1 MFEYLMPV
9 LVMASRPFSL
19 LDQTHEAAVRRQI
32 AYGAARGVPWGI
44 SESAY
49 NVRDRHDTYQYR
61 GFGVPDL
68 GLKRSLASDLVV
80 APYAS
85 ALALAVDPHRAM
97 RNLAELERLGAF
109 GRYGF
114 YDAIDFTRP
123 DPEQPFAIVRAFM
136 AHHVGMSLAAL
147 DNALHLDDGTGIW
160 QHRFMRDPAA
170 RASSL
175 LLDER
180 VPRRYTTMAAQRDE
194 PTTTFVRPTREG
206 AVVREFEDPGTVEPH
221 VGLLGGQAY
230 CALLTSAGGG
240 YSRAGGMDVFRWRAD
255 ATKDSTGQWIY
266 VRDTGSGDV
275 WSAAHQP
282 VRAPASHYNASFAAD
297 RVVYTRMDGPI
308 ETRTEIVVVPRER
321 AEIRRVT
328 VCNQSRATREIELTS
343 YGEIVLTDA
352 GADRAH
358 PAFQNLFVETEWLPQ
373 LGAVLASR
381 RPRSSVEKRPWCA
394 HVMATGPER
403 VGDVTCETD
412 RARFVGRGRNTQ
424 APAALDPGA
433 ALSCTAG
440 AVLDPIASLRA
451 RVRLEPGRSATIAFT
466 TIVADS
472 RDEALQAVDRYRDIE
487 ASRRALALMGT
498 EARIELRDLDISP
511 TDAGL
516 YQDLAGALIYPRE
529 SLRAP
534 KAERLMNR
542 RGQTALWAH
551 GISGDWPI
559 VLATITETTGLPSV
573 RQLLSAHKYWRMK
586 GVRCD
591 LVILNAKGPSYIQD
605 LQDQITTMVVSSS
618 EGGILEMPGGV
629 FIRRADV
636 LPPEDVTM
644 LRATAAIHIFCDG
657 VGLGE
662 IVGATDDQHPPTT
675 RPPVPQRRVPHPVT
689 PAPAPTGNGFGALA
703 DSLDYVIGVDG
714 SLVPPAPWANVV
726 ANPNAGFCV
735 TERGGGFTYA
745 ENSFFFR
752 LTPWFNDPVG
762 DPAGDVLYLQ
772 DAESGEMWTP
782 TPGPAPAI
790 DGAEPVPY
798 TVVHAPGRSSFA
810 HVRSGI
816 ASELEMTVPLADP
829 VKISRLRLT
838 NRGRT
843 ARTIVLTSFVEW
855 VLGTDRQHT
864 RHQLHTTRDEAT
876 DALLAQN
883 FFLEEFASRVAF
895 SWISEKVTSSTA
907 SRASFIGRN
916 GDLANPAGLTVANL
930 DGDDVGAGDDPCA
943 ALRCRVELQPGETRE
958 IVVLL
963 GAAASEDE
971 VRAIIARNGG
981 PALAARA
988 ARESVAAWTHRLTT
1002 IRVRTPSPEFD
1013 ALVNRW
1019 TLYQAL
1025 SCRMWARSA
1034 MYQSSGAYGFR
1045 DQLQDGMAFVYAD
1058 PDVTRAH
1065 ILRSA
1070 SHQFVEGDVQHW
1082 WHEPSGRGVRTRFSD
1097 DLVWLPFTTDHYVR
1111 VTGDTGVWDEMVAY
1125 LEMRQ
1130 LDQHE
1135 HEVYDLPKRSERT
1148 DTLYAHCMNAL
1159 RRACTTGAHGLPLM
1173 GIGDWNDGMNR
1184 VGVEGKGESVWLAW
1198 FLVATLRRFATHAK
1212 ERGAEEDANWCHTQ
1226 ADRYAAAVERE
1237 AWDGAWYR
1245 RAYFDDGTPLG
1256 SASSDECQIDSIAQS
1271 WSVLSGAG
1279 DPERSRTALRSV
1291 GERLVRDHERLILL
1305 LTPPFDKTEH
1315 DPGYIKGYLP
1325 GVRENGAQY
1334 THAAFWT
1341 VLATVGLADGDRAF
1355 HLLDLLNPLTHAR
1368 TPEEANRYKVEP
1380 YVVAADVYT
1389 APAHVGRG
1397 GWTWYTGS
1405 ASWSYRAAL
1414 EGILGF
1420 TKRGDRL
1427 RMTPCIPTSWDE
1439 VTIDYRF
1446 HRSTYAITIVNPD
1459 HVATGVK
1466 SVEIDGVACADGEI
1480 DLRDDGASHTV
1491 RVTLGEGGLERA
1503 SEEGVTAEERA

>member
-1 MFEYLMPV
+1 PVSRWKMLDNMRRSVTPVLTLAWLVAGWSLLPHAGLRWASYALGAFAFPWLAPLAISALRPPRGESWRPYYAGLAHDASNSVQQLAIMLVMLPHQALVAADAIVRTIYRVAGSHRRMLEWQTASHVEKESVGGRGPVWRLMTSAVGIAAAALLLMWWHTATHGTSTAGWLVLGTLTTCWLLSPEIAYALSAPRVRRELELAPEERDNALRYARTHWAYFDQLATAETHWLIPDNFQETPSPIVAARTSPTNIGLQLVATMSARDLQLITTSEMVDRLERVVDTMERLPKVRGHLMNWYDLADLRVLEPPYVSAVDSGNLAGHLMAIAAGCAEQWQAHEGDVARLQRIAERARAMAMAMDFTLFYDARRRLMSIGYDVRTGRLDESSYDLLASEARLASFVAVAKGDVPVEHWFHLGRTLTTSANATALVSWSGSMFEYLMPV

-32 AYGAARGVPWGI
+32 AYGTARGVPWGI

-68 GLKRSLASDLVV
+68 GLKRGLASDVV
-80 APYAS
+80 IAPYAS

-97 RNLAELERLGAF
+97 KNLAELERLGAF

-114 YDAIDFTRP
+114 YDAIDYTRP
-123 DPEQPFAIVRAFM
+123 DPEKPFAIVRAFM
-136 AHHVGMSLAAL
+136 AHHIGMSLAAL
-147 DNALHLDDGTGIW
+147 DNALHFDGGMGIW

-180 VPRRYTTMAAQRDE
+180 VPRRYTTMPAQPDE
-194 PTTTFVRPTREG
+194 PTTAFVRPVREG
-206 AVVREFEDPGTVEPH
+206 AVVREFDDPGTMEPH

-230 CALLTSAGGG
+230 CALLTNAGGG

-255 ATKDSTGQWIY
+255 ATKDSTGHWIY

-282 VRAPASHYNASFAAD
+282 VRAPSSHYSASFAAD

-328 VCNQSRATREIELTS
+328 VCNQSRATREVELTS

-403 VGDVTCETD
+403 VGDITCETD

-424 APAALDPGA
+424 APAALDPA
-433 ALSCTAG
+433 AMLSCTAG

-451 RVRLEPGRSATIAFT
+451 RVRLEPGRSATVAFT

-591 LVILNAKGPSYIQD
+591 LVILNAKSPSYIQD

-675 RPPVPQRRVPHPVT
+675 QPPVPRRRVARPVT
-689 PAPAPTGNGFGALA
+689 PVPAATGNGFGALA

-735 TERGGGFTYA
+735 TERGGGFTWT

-790 DGAEPVPY
+790 DGAEPAPY

-816 ASELEMTVPLADP
+816 ASELEMAVPLTDP

-855 VLGTDRQHT
+855 VL
-864 RHQLHTTRDEAT
+864 
-876 DALLAQN
+876 
-883 FFLEEFASRVAF
+883 
-895 SWISEKVTSSTA
+895 
-907 SRASFIGRN
+907 
-916 GDLANPAGLTVANL
+916 
-930 DGDDVGAGDDPCA
+930 
-943 ALRCRVELQPGETRE
+943 
-958 IVVLL
+958 
-963 GAAASEDE
+963 
-971 VRAIIARNGG
+971 
-981 PALAARA
+981 
-988 ARESVAAWTHRLTT
+988 
-1002 IRVRTPSPEFD
+1002 
-1013 ALVNRW
+1013 
-1019 TLYQAL
+1019 
-1025 SCRMWARSA
+1025 
-1034 MYQSSGAYGFR
+1034 
-1045 DQLQDGMAFVYAD
+1045 
-1058 PDVTRAH
+1058 
-1065 ILRSA
+1065 
-1070 SHQFVEGDVQHW
+1070 
-1082 WHEPSGRGVRTRFSD
+1082 
-1097 DLVWLPFTTDHYVR
+1097 
-1111 VTGDTGVWDEMVAY
+1111 
-1125 LEMRQ
+1125 
-1130 LDQHE
+1130 
-1135 HEVYDLPKRSERT
+1135 
-1148 DTLYAHCMNAL
+1148 
-1159 RRACTTGAHGLPLM
+1159 
-1173 GIGDWNDGMNR
+1173 
-1184 VGVEGKGESVWLAW
+1184 
-1198 FLVATLRRFATHAK
+1198 
-1212 ERGAEEDANWCHTQ
+1212 
-1226 ADRYAAAVERE
+1226 
-1237 AWDGAWYR
+1237 
-1245 RAYFDDGTPLG
+1245 
-1256 SASSDECQIDSIAQS
+1256 
-1271 WSVLSGAG
+1271 
-1279 DPERSRTALRSV
+1279 
-1291 GERLVRDHERLILL
+1291 
-1305 LTPPFDKTEH
+1305 
-1315 DPGYIKGYLP
+1315 
-1325 GVRENGAQY
+1325 
-1334 THAAFWT
+1334 
-1341 VLATVGLADGDRAF
+1341 
-1355 HLLDLLNPLTHAR
+1355 
-1368 TPEEANRYKVEP
+1368 
-1380 YVVAADVYT
+1380 
-1389 APAHVGRG
+1389 
-1397 GWTWYTGS
+1397 
-1405 ASWSYRAAL
+1405 
-1414 EGILGF
+1414 
-1420 TKRGDRL
+1420 
-1427 RMTPCIPTSWDE
+1427 
-1439 VTIDYRF
+1439 
-1446 HRSTYAITIVNPD
+1446 
-1459 HVATGVK
+1459 
-1466 SVEIDGVACADGEI
+1466 
-1480 DLRDDGASHTV
+1480 
-1491 RVTLGEGGLERA
+1491 
-1503 SEEGVTAEERA
+1503 